1 MIDFKDVID
10 IKTKQISYEEVYNT
24 MAEATNQLKSNL
36 EQLDEVRQSVCEL
49 IEYNEKKFVEHTK
62 ECCKLI
68 DSVSSVLPDLSVVNS
83 SVTLSSVIHQDMFDA
98 QNKIDPLLYCY
109 YCQDGGEILEKICKL
124 MKAEIGIY
132 DTKIQ
137 DIKVLKQKLENVK
150 TILKD
155 LQSRYKISSL
165 NQSLSYLHDDREE
178 DSVAKLQEELENQ
191 KKEAI
196 KLIETLIV
204 SEESKE
210 YQALIAI
217 RSDKKVIAEYLKE
230 NMNKKVF

>member
-1 MIDFKDVID
+1 MNILKERLNAKNKLGD
-10 IKTKQISYEEVYNT
+10 YEEVYKN
-24 MAEATNQLKSNL
+24 MKEATNQLKSNL

-68 DSVSSVLPDLSVVNS
+68 DSVSSVFLNPFGVNS
-83 SVTLSSVIHQDMFDA
+83 SMTLSTLPGIFDA
-98 QNKIDPLLYCY
+98 RNKIDPSLY
-109 YCQDGGEILEKICKL
+109 GEILEKNCKL
-124 MKAEIGIY
+124 MKAETEIY

-137 DIKVLKQKLENVK
+137 DTKVLKQKLENIK

-217 RSDKKVIAEYLKE
+217 RSDKKVIAEYLEE
-230 NMNKKVF
+230 NMNRKDF